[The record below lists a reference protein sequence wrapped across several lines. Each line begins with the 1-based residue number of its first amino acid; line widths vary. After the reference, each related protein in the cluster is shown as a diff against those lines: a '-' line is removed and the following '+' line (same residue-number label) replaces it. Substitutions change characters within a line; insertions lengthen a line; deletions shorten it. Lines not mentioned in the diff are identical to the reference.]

1 MALPQSSKSSALTSL
16 AATPPAADSA
26 RRPPWHEMNLQDV
39 MRRLD
44 VEPSTG
50 LSGSEA
56 ARRFVERGGNELL
69 LKGPKSAWRVV
80 WEQVAAFMIVILI
93 LAAAISAML
102 GDYLDAAAIG
112 AIVFLNAL
120 LGFVQEYRAE
130 RAVQSLRKLTVPGVR
145 VRRNNLVDEILS
157 TELVPGDLLLLET
170 GNLVAADGRI
180 VQSVN
185 LQTQESALTGES
197 LPIPKT
203 SERLPE
209 PATPLADRRNMVYRG
224 TFVVAGRGEA
234 VVTETGMHTEIG
246 RIAGMIHQVADER
259 APLQRRLG
267 ELGKGLAAAAFLL
280 VALIF
285 LLGLAR
291 GESLKLMFLTAV
303 SIAVAAVPE
312 GLPAVVTIALTLGAQ
327 RMLKR
332 RALIRK
338 LSAVETL
345 GSVTVIC
352 SDKTGTLTENR
363 MTVTTLLLTDRKY
376 EISQSDAGPDSQEL
390 RDFGAALLLAG
401 AVLCNDAISQPAES
415 PGAAKLIGDPTE
427 TALLLAGAR
436 FGLEK
441 SELGNLLPRVAELP
455 FSSERKR
462 MTTLHSVPSDYDRL
476 PPDIRRL
483 VQGSA
488 TSGVAFM
495 KGSVETVLA
504 CCETIWTHGNIVDMD
519 EARAGS
525 LLEANSQLA
534 AQGTRVLGVAFR
546 ILSGLPHELQP
557 DESEKHFTFLGM
569 IGMMDPPRNEVPS
582 AVATCRAAG
591 IRPVM
596 ITGDH
601 PLTARYIANRIGI
614 TADASILTGPQL
626 DRTSSKELQSRNEN
640 VSVYAR
646 VAPEHKLRIVE
657 SLQQQGHIVAMT
669 GDGVNDAPALKKAEI
684 GVAMGLSGTDVAKEA
699 SDMVLLDDN
708 FATIVAAVEEG
719 RVIYDNIRKFI
730 KYLLATNSGEIWV
743 MLVTP
748 LLGMPLAL
756 LPLQILWMNL
766 VTDGLPAL
774 ALGVEPPEPDIMRRP
789 PHPPNESIFA
799 RGLGRHVV
807 WVGILMGCLSIAVG
821 YWYWRNGDA
830 SWQTMLFTTLTLTQ
844 MAHVLAIRSERLSL
858 FRIGLLSNKLL
869 LAAVSLTVLLQLA
882 LIYVP
887 VLQTLFHTVSLS
899 ASDLV
904 IVAVVATVLF
914 VAVELEKWKFRGSDT
929 VS

>member
-1 MALPQSSKSSALTSL
+1 MDLPG
-16 AATPPAADSA
+16 
-26 RRPPWHEMNLQDV
+26 V
-39 MRRLD
+39 MRRLG
-44 VEPSTG
+44 VERSTG

-56 ARRFVERGGNELL
+56 ARRLIEGGSNELL
-69 LKGPKSAWRVV
+69 FTAPKSAWRIV
-80 WEQVAAFMIVILI
+80 WEQLAALMTVILI
-93 LAAAISAML
+93 LAAAISALL
-102 GDYLDAAAIG
+102 GDYLDAVAIG

-130 RAVQSLRKLTVPGVR
+130 RAIQSLRKLTVPAVR
-145 VRRNNLVDEILS
+145 VRRDALLDEIPS
-157 TELVPGDLLLLET
+157 TQLVPGDLLLLET
-170 GNLVAADGRI
+170 GNLIAADCRI

-197 LPIPKT
+197 LPVPKT
-203 SERLPE
+203 SERLAE

-234 VVTETGMHTEIG
+234 VVTEIGMRTEIG
-246 RIAGMIHQVADER
+246 RIAGLIHQVADER

-267 ELGKGLAAAAFLL
+267 ELAKGLAAAAFLL
-280 VALIF
+280 VGLIF
-285 LLGLAR
+285 LLGLVR
-291 GESLKLMFLTAV
+291 GENLKLMFLTAV

-352 SDKTGTLTENR
+352 SDKTGTLTENQ
-363 MTVTTLLLTDRKY
+363 MTVTVLSLTGRKY
-376 EISQSDAGPDSQEL
+376 EISRSDPGLDPHEVRNS
-390 RDFGAALLLAG
+390 GVALLLAG
-401 AVLCNDAISQPAES
+401 AVLCNDAILQPAES
-415 PGAAKLIGDPTE
+415 PGSATLLGDPTE

-436 FGLEK
+436 FGVEK
-441 SELGNLLPRVAELP
+441 SKLENLLPRVAELP

-462 MTTLHSVPSDYDRL
+462 MTTLHSVPTDRDRL
-476 PPDIRRL
+476 PPDIRQL
-483 VQGSA
+483 VGGSLP
-488 TSGVAFM
+488 SGIAFM
-495 KGSVETVLA
+495 KGTVENLIA
-504 CCETIWTHGNIVDMD
+504 CCETVWTDGRIEGMD
-519 EARAGS
+519 EARAAH

-534 AQGTRVLGVAFR
+534 AHGTRVLGVAFR
-546 ILSGLPHELQP
+546 VLSGLPRELQP
-557 DESEKHFTFLGM
+557 DESETHFTFLGM
-569 IGMMDPPRNEVPS
+569 IGMMDPPKCEVPS
-582 AVATCRAAG
+582 AVATCWAAG

-601 PLTARYIANRIGI
+601 PLTARYIATRIGI
-614 TADASILTGPQL
+614 TADAPILTGPQL
-626 DRTSSKELQSRNEN
+626 DHTSSTELQSRSEN

-646 VAPEHKLRIVE
+646 VTPEHKLRIVE
-657 SLQQQGHIVAMT
+657 SLQRQGQIVAMT
-669 GDGVNDAPALKKAEI
+669 GDGVNDAPALKKADI

-699 SDMVLLDDN
+699 ADMILLDDN

-719 RVIYDNIRKFI
+719 RVIYDNILKFI

-748 LLGMPLAL
+748 LFGMPLAL

-774 ALGVEPPEPDIMRRP
+774 ALGVEPPESDIMRRP

-799 RGLGRHVV
+799 RGLGRHVL

-821 YWYWRNGDA
+821 YWYWR
-830 SWQTMLFTTLTLTQ
+830 SHETTWQTMLFTTLTLSQ
-844 MAHVLAIRSERLSL
+844 MAHVLAIRSERVSL
-858 FRIGLLSNKLL
+858 FRIGLFSNKPL

-887 VLQTLFHTVSLS
+887 ALQTVFRTVSLS
-899 ASDLV
+899 ASDLALV
-904 IVAVVATVLF
+904 LAVAVAVF
-914 VAVELEKWKFRGSDT
+914 GAVELEKWIFRRPDEALQRLP
-929 VS
+929 V